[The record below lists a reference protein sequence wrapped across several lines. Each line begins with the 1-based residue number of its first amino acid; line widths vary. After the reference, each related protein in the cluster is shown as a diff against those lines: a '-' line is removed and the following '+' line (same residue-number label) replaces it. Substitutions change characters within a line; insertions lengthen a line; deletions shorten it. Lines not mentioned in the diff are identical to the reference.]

1 MANLSEIKKDS
12 NWGDTASTLNSNF
25 QNVNV
30 DLEKVKNSTINNK
43 GYFSNP
49 EKLNEAYPSESSRVG
64 MIAYVG
70 TASPYAIYQYTES
83 GWTDTGETYT
93 PEVNL
98 GDYYSKSE
106 VDRMTQQQDDKIVDL
121 EEKVEA
127 QKVKV
132 DTELSESSENPIANS
147 VVAGKITELS
157 NKIGKIDITP
167 IEGAEA
173 LESLIVEDK
182 TEVGVGEEG
191 YLARVE
197 IPVKRN
203 SGYIGKVGQIATSSL
218 AYYSDFIPARKGEE
232 YESRCYTTGA
242 LSTITSYSEENNDS
256 VVDTNVPT
264 GSGASFTATAK
275 YKIPD
280 GVKCIRYSTYTA
292 DKDNKKN
299 GLYAI
304 NSIYATGT
312 IEKLSPSYTQGTID
326 INGAISSDSNSLY
339 ADMSATPLDV
349 YLIKAKFKSSNY
361 IAFFNSS
368 NELIALSKCV
378 YSDSTT
384 QEELYIQAPA
394 NSSRMKLSVSNDGTA
409 EVTRVETKKDVEEP
423 VTSDGVIT
431 RLLRNHDD
439 RINKLGNGGGSTII
453 QSESTGYHSC
463 LQELGF
469 IPRPNIDADY
479 CFIPF
484 YGQSFTVNTDGGKV
498 TDYDFDE
505 NTFMFGNSPIGVGT
519 TDINHLSASNDYIVS
534 SFADT
539 FSRLLKLYSKK
550 QNIIAQS
557 YGKGGKKILS
567 LSKGESGEGLY
578 ETYFMAGLTNAKNAV
593 DNIQKTIVCPFVV
606 YLQGESDLND
616 TNKEDYKSRL
626 NQLIEDMQSDVMS
639 ILGQTVKPIVIT
651 YTPGNVIF
659 KSKFNEIQQA
669 ILDVSRERDD
679 VYCVGPYYYMPT
691 VSTGHLTP
699 DGRRWLAEML
709 AKYTFQLSFRG
720 MNNSISINTCKKEGN
735 TVSINFNV
743 PNPPLIVNN
752 IFQQIYYKEQPKHYG
767 FNAYKDSSA
776 GKNEVDILSLEIS
789 GSTIKMS
796 FADDVDMDNLVITY
810 ANWNSSGVG
819 YISDSGKWLSYNTY
833 NKEQGTHTVA
843 TNDEGESLVGKKYPM
858 QSWLPQFCIT
868 VKDYNQ

>member
-1 MANLSEIKKDS
+1 MATKTFDELKQLAIQIRDEKTNKQ
-12 NWGDTASTLNSNF
+12 NTAT
-25 QNVNV
+25 
-30 DLEKVKNSTINNK
+30 
-43 GYFSNP
+43 
-49 EKLNEAYPSESSRVG
+49 RVG
-64 MIAYVG
+64 
-70 TASPYAIYQYTES
+70 TEML
-83 GWTDTGETYT
+83 EHLNKL
-93 PEVNL
+93 EQ
-98 GDYYSKSE
+98 DYY
-106 VDRMTQQQDDKIVDL
+106 DKTTTD
-121 EEKVEA
+121 EELK
-127 QKVKV
+127 KRDNKL
-132 DTELSESSENPIANS
+132 TEL
-147 VVAGKITELS
+147 G

-182 TEVGVGEEG
+182 TEAGVGEEG
-191 YLARVE
+191 YLSRVE

-203 SGYIGKVGQIATSSL
+203 SGYIGKVGQIASSSL
-218 AYYSDFIPARKGEE
+218 AYYSDFIPVKKGEV
-232 YESRCYTTGA
+232 YEAIAVVTG
-242 LSTITSYSEENNDS
+242 SVSSITSYSEENDGS
-256 VVDTNVPT
+256 VVDVNVPDVSNNT
-264 GSGASFTATAK
+264 STVS

-280 GVKCIRYSTYTA
+280 GVICMRYSTYTA
-292 DKDNKKN
+292 DKSNKKN

-312 IEKLSPSYTQGTID
+312 IEKLSPSFSQGTID
-326 INGAISSDSNSLY
+326 INGTVASDSNSLY
-339 ADMSATPLDV
+339 SDISVTPKDV

-378 YSDSTT
+378 YSDSTV
-384 QEELYIQAPA
+384 QEDLYIQAPV
-394 NSSRMKLSVSNDGTA
+394 NSSRMKFSVGSEGTT
-409 EVTRVETKKDVEEP
+409 EVTRIETKKDVEEP
-423 VTSDGVIT
+423 VTTDGVIV
-431 RLLRNHDD
+431 RLLRNHNE
-439 RINKLGNGGGSTII
+439 RINKLNGSNGGGTVI
-453 QSESTGYHSC
+453 QSTDNSYHSC

-469 IPRPNIDADY
+469 IPRPNIEADY

-505 NTFMFGNSPIGVGT
+505 NAFMFGNSPIGVGT

-557 YGKGGKKILS
+557 YGIGGKKILS

-691 VSTGHLTP
+691 FSTGHLTP

-752 IFQQIYYKEQPKHYG
+752 IFQQI
-767 FNAYKDSSA
+767 
-776 GKNEVDILSLEIS
+776 IS
-789 GSTIKMS
+789 
-796 FADDVDMDNLVITY
+796 V
-810 ANWNSSGVG
+810 
-819 YISDSGKWLSYNTY
+819 
-833 NKEQGTHTVA
+833 H
-843 TNDEGESLVGKKYPM
+843 
-858 QSWLPQFCIT
+858 
-868 VKDYNQ
+868 

>member
-1 MANLSEIKKDS
+1 MATKTFDELKQLAIQIRDEKTNKQ
-12 NWGDTASTLNSNF
+12 NTAT
-25 QNVNV
+25 
-30 DLEKVKNSTINNK
+30 
-43 GYFSNP
+43 
-49 EKLNEAYPSESSRVG
+49 RVG
-64 MIAYVG
+64 
-70 TASPYAIYQYTES
+70 TEML
-83 GWTDTGETYT
+83 EHLNKL
-93 PEVNL
+93 EQ
-98 GDYYSKSE
+98 DYY
-106 VDRMTQQQDDKIVDL
+106 DKTTTD
-121 EEKVEA
+121 EELK
-127 QKVKV
+127 KRDNKL
-132 DTELSESSENPIANS
+132 TEL
-147 VVAGKITELS
+147 G

-182 TEVGVGEEG
+182 TEAGVGEEG
-191 YLARVE
+191 YLSRVE

-203 SGYIGKVGQIATSSL
+203 SGYIGKVGQIASSSL
-218 AYYSDFIPARKGEE
+218 AYYSDFIPVKKGEV
-232 YESRCYTTGA
+232 YEAIAVVTG
-242 LSTITSYSEENNDS
+242 SVSSITSYSEENDGS
-256 VVDTNVPT
+256 VVDVNVPDVSNNT
-264 GSGASFTATAK
+264 STVS

-280 GVKCIRYSTYTA
+280 GVICMRYSTYTA
-292 DKDNKKN
+292 DKSNKKN

-312 IEKLSPSYTQGTID
+312 IEKLSPSFSQGTID
-326 INGAISSDSNSLY
+326 INGTVASDSNSLY
-339 ADMSATPLDV
+339 SDISVTPKDV

-378 YSDSTT
+378 YSDSTV
-384 QEELYIQAPA
+384 QEDLYIQAPV
-394 NSSRMKLSVSNDGTA
+394 NSSRMKFSVGSEGTT
-409 EVTRVETKKDVEEP
+409 EVTRIETKKDVEEP
-423 VTSDGVIT
+423 VTTDGVIV
-431 RLLRNHDD
+431 RLLRNHNE
-439 RINKLGNGGGSTII
+439 RINKLNGSNGGGTVI
-453 QSESTGYHSC
+453 QSTDNSYHSC

-469 IPRPNIDADY
+469 IPRPNIEADY

-505 NTFMFGNSPIGVGT
+505 NAFMFGNSPIGVGT

-557 YGKGGKKILS
+557 YGIGGKKILS

-691 VSTGHLTP
+691 FSTGHLTP

-752 IFQQIYYKEQPKHYG
+752 IFQQIYYEEQPKHYG

-833 NKEQGTHTVA
+833 IKEQGTHTVA

>member
-1 MANLSEIKKDS
+1 MATKTFEELKQLAIQIRDEKTNKQ
-12 NWGDTASTLNSNF
+12 NTAT
-25 QNVNV
+25 
-30 DLEKVKNSTINNK
+30 
-43 GYFSNP
+43 
-49 EKLNEAYPSESSRVG
+49 RVG
-64 MIAYVG
+64 
-70 TASPYAIYQYTES
+70 TEML
-83 GWTDTGETYT
+83 EHLNKL
-93 PEVNL
+93 EQ
-98 GDYYSKSE
+98 DYY
-106 VDRMTQQQDDKIVDL
+106 DKTKTD
-121 EEKVEA
+121 EELK
-127 QKVKV
+127 KRDNKL
-132 DTELSESSENPIANS
+132 TEL
-147 VVAGKITELS
+147 G

-182 TEVGVGEEG
+182 TEAGVGEEG
-191 YLARVE
+191 YLSRVE

-203 SGYIGKVGQIATSSL
+203 SGYIGKVGQIASSSL
-218 AYYSDFIPARKGEE
+218 AYYSDFIPVKKGEV
-232 YESRCYTTGA
+232 YEAIAVVTG
-242 LSTITSYSEENNDS
+242 SVSSITSYSEENDGS
-256 VVDTNVPT
+256 VVDVNVPDVSNNT
-264 GSGASFTATAK
+264 STVS

-280 GVKCIRYSTYTA
+280 GVICMRYSTYTA
-292 DKDNKKN
+292 DKSNKKN

-312 IEKLSPSYTQGTID
+312 IEKLSPSFSQGTID
-326 INGAISSDSNSLY
+326 INGTVAYDSNSLY
-339 ADMSATPLDV
+339 SDISVTPKDV

-378 YSDSTT
+378 YSDSTV
-384 QEELYIQAPA
+384 QEDLYIQAPV
-394 NSSRMKLSVSNDGTA
+394 NSSRMKFSVGSEGTT
-409 EVTRVETKKDVEEP
+409 EVTRIETKKDVEEP
-423 VTSDGVIT
+423 VTTDGVIV
-431 RLLRNHDD
+431 RLLRNHNE
-439 RINKLGNGGGSTII
+439 RINKLNGSNGGGTVI
-453 QSESTGYHSC
+453 QSTDNSYHSC

-469 IPRPNIDADY
+469 IPRPNIEADY

-550 QNIIAQS
+550 QDIIAQS
-557 YGKGGKKILS
+557 YGIGGKKILS

-752 IFQQIYYKEQPKHYG
+752 IFQQIYYEEQPKHYG